1 MCVRVRASVL
11 CVCMCEGDRYRV
23 GYLCLTLRVSSY
35 TAEWAQPIS
44 TSLGGGEPWL
54 RYRRSNLNYFKFRV
68 GIILIALVLL
78 YGCFVDDWVYLMEHK
93 HIMISFLDGPEV
105 SLRDIFFLMWACDKI
120 GLGTFHKP
128 DPLKR
133 ERFLQFCVYNWK
145 IKIQGI
151 FVYSGLLHYRANLQS
166 FFIRPIYVKHKSPFI
181 LNGAHDPL
189 CSVISYWF
197 TLVSDIRLTNG
208 WSLSKN
214 KNRRRVMFLH
224 ISAYYITDTI
234 RSISSSS
241 TRESTFQMLRKHQF
255 VKNLL

>member
-120 GLGTFHKP
+120 GLGKEKDFFSSVFINGKS
-128 DPLKR
+128 KSK
-133 ERFLQFCVYNWK
+133 ESSC
-145 IKIQGI
+145 I
-151 FVYSGLLHYRANLQS
+151 FGLLHYRANFQS
-166 FFIRPIYVKHKSPFI
+166 FFIRPIYVKHNSPSI

-189 CSVISYWF
+189 CSVISHWF
-197 TLVSDIRLTNG
+197 TLVSDIRLING
-208 WSLSKN
+208 WSLSTTY
-214 KNRRRVMFLH
+214 RV
-224 ISAYYITDTI
+224 
-234 RSISSSS
+234 
-241 TRESTFQMLRKHQF
+241 LR
-255 VKNLL
+255 

>member
-93 HIMISFLDGPEV
+93 HIMISFLDRPEV
-105 SLRDIFFLMWACDKI
+105 SLRDIFFLM
-120 GLGTFHKP
+120 
-128 DPLKR
+128 
-133 ERFLQFCVYNWK
+133 
-145 IKIQGI
+145 
-151 FVYSGLLHYRANLQS
+151 
-166 FFIRPIYVKHKSPFI
+166 
-181 LNGAHDPL
+181 
-189 CSVISYWF
+189 
-197 TLVSDIRLTNG
+197 LTNG

-224 ISAYYITDTI
+224 ISTYYITDTI

-241 TRESTFQMLRKHQF
+241 TRESTFQMLRKLQF
-255 VKNLL
+255 VKNLLEDWFSDHVSRFVEQLSAGSLLQVFARNYDVRVPRWIIAD

>member
-1 MCVRVRASVL
+1 MCCVCARVSCVSVCVR
-11 CVCMCEGDRYRV
+11 GIDI
-23 GYLCLTLRVSSY
+23 
-35 TAEWAQPIS
+35 EWAIFALLYEYLHIPQSEPNQYQ
-44 TSLGGGEPWL
+44 LLAGGGEPWL

-68 GIILIALVLL
+68 GIILIVLVLL

-151 FVYSGLLHYRANLQS
+151 FVHSGLLHYRANLQS
-166 FFIRPIYVKHKSPFI
+166 FFIRPIYVKHNSPSI
-181 LNGAHDPL
+181 LNGAHDKL
-189 CSVISYWF
+189 CSVISH
-197 TLVSDIRLTNG
+197 
-208 WSLSKN
+208 LSN
-214 KNRRRVMFLH
+214 E
-224 ISAYYITDTI
+224 Y
-234 RSISSSS
+234 RSP
-241 TRESTFQMLRKHQF
+241 
-255 VKNLL
+255 V